1 MAERRL
7 EYYGDPVCMCR
18 NTCAGS
24 QPITEREADQADQS
38 AATRR
43 PQVERD
49 ELSLFNVA
57 TQGIMDAW
65 NLLKNLILIT
75 IEYLG
80 LRKKREMK
88 RHKGNVGGDQYGEAV
103 GGGWWRWRRQRWV
116 DPCGGGGGGGVLECN
131 NT

>member
-1 MAERRL
+1 MHVQKYLRRFSAN
-7 EYYGDPVCMCR
+7 EGTAR
-18 NTCAGS
+18 H
-24 QPITEREADQADQS
+24 EADQS
-38 AATRR
+38 PRGWR

-80 LRKKREMK
+80 LR
-88 RHKGNVGGDQYGEAV
+88 
-103 GGGWWRWRRQRWV
+103 
-116 DPCGGGGGGGVLECN
+116 
-131 NT
+131 